1 MNDIATAAP
10 GTSRSRRSSRRLA
23 DVATKWTGRLILAA
37 AVIFTVG
44 PAIIV
49 VILSFGNG
57 NYITFP
63 PVELGF
69 EQYERFFSSR
79 TWMSALQL
87 SVLIGLATTLV
98 SLLVAIPAIL
108 AIYRTTMLGRQTLFA
123 LGMAS
128 ILIPVSA
135 YAVALYSL
143 YSATRLLGTP
153 VGLIIAH
160 TLVSVPLVL
169 LIAGTALSRIPR
181 ELDLVA
187 MTLGA
192 SRARATAGI
201 TLRLLTPAIATTGI
215 LAFLTSFDEA
225 VLVNFLGG
233 VGLITLPKAIFDSVR
248 YGVDPSITA
257 IAGTLIL
264 LSALLMAIRALIER
278 KSRQ

>member
-1 MNDIATAAP
+1 MTHGNGAQTQSVTAMP
-10 GTSRSRRSSRRLA
+10 SRRLS
-23 DVATKWTGRLILAA
+23 DSLTKWVGRILLAA
-37 AVIFTVG
+37 AVIFTIG
-44 PAIIV
+44 PGILV
-49 VILSFGNG
+49 VVLSFGNG
-57 NYITFP
+57 TYIHFP
-63 PVELGF
+63 PVEFGF
-69 EQYERFFSSR
+69 EQYERFFTSR
-79 TWMSALQL
+79 TWMSAFQL
-87 SVLIGLATTLV
+87 SILIGLATALV

-108 AIYRTTMLGRQTLFA
+108 AIYRTTMVGRRVLFA

-128 ILIPVSA
+128 ILIPISA

-192 SRARATAGI
+192 TRTRAILGI

-248 YGVDPSITA
+248 YGIDPSITA

-264 LSALLMAIRALIER
+264 LSALLMALRAFIER